1 MMPIFFRPVMLS
13 SKMILL
19 LVVVLASPAA
29 CMEGKTDTQYIGG
42 FTVYFL
48 CMTGHLYTT
57 KLLLFKNV
65 IYSSDHKVNISLQCH
80 TIL

>member
-42 FTVYFL
+42 FTVYFVYNWAFI
-48 CMTGHLYTT
+48 HY
-57 KLLLFKNV
+57 
-65 IYSSDHKVNISLQCH
+65 
-80 TIL
+80 

>member
-19 LVVVLASPAA
+19 LVVMLVSPAA

-42 FTVYFL
+42 FTVYFV
-48 CMTGHLYTT
+48 YNWA
-57 KLLLFKNV
+57 FIN
-65 IYSSDHKVNISLQCH
+65 Y
-80 TIL
+80 